1 MKKIYAIIIAIAMT
15 MSSSAVY
22 ADDTLV
28 SRQVKNQD
36 TIEINPSAPPTET
49 PNQAQAESINETV
62 SPTETPISTITTD
75 KSKTDLIFD
84 NILSLKENYD
94 IKSKIE
100 NAIDTN
106 GVLLDEESRRDFIEQ
121 FSDIQEKIDEIII
134 EDQTFVDV
142 CNQNTD
148 YQLLHDLYV
157 KMLDYQ
163 TQLDTNVPMLFSEI
177 PNPKVTYDA
186 NGGTGSVPEVQDY
199 TINTRVNVR
208 FSPLPKKDYYV
219 FSGWSKTKKA
229 VNDLPDYATGGTT
242 SFTITGDIT
251 LYATWKSGTI
261 QVINQSINGLTATT
275 KFQVNFV
282 GVPTGTIQYGIVIN
296 GITYPADTGSLINNS
311 GVGSYTVTTTT
322 LIPGST
328 ITANAKI
335 GNQVLSDYL
344 CTVTVVSYDPS
355 SINFNGSNYTLSP
368 VLVGTKMSTDEGQTW
383 HLFVINEVSSGVY
396 TMPNNF
402 SGSSIWIAYFAS
414 DGTLL
419 SSIRKI
425 TITKAAVPTATTV
438 QPITVNGTGSI
449 KNISSNAEYSTN
461 NGTSWQTVTG
471 DLNNLAQ
478 GTTIL
483 LRTKGSINTLPSDNV
498 SITINRISQ
507 MNSSTYS
514 VVGYVG
520 NYDGSNHNSVSIT
533 STIQGATILYGTN
546 AGSLSAVIP
555 QIKDVG
561 STTIYYSIS
570 ASGYETVTGSVV
582 TRVNPKTLM
591 ATYSGESIFY
601 GASPTLQVNVSGFVT
616 GETSASDPTFQLPRI
631 QNTNLIPGS
640 YTLTPSG
647 GNPGKNY
654 VFNYVSGTLV
664 INKGNLGIT
673 VTGYQ
678 GTYDGG
684 LHGVTIA
691 NNDATQILY
700 SVNNGTAT
708 SIAPQFKNAG
718 VYSVKVQAIKTNYEI
733 KEFLVEVNIKQKDI
747 TVEVASINNK
757 TYDGNTIASG
767 NLIVKG
773 VVGNDSVNALG
784 TYNFIDKNAGELKK
798 VFVNHISLN
807 GSDAGNYNLTT
818 SELESSGTIYP
829 VVALLTW
836 SGTDTRTYDGIA
848 SQVNATITNAI
859 GQESVTVTLEGN
871 SEIDAGSYTATATQL
886 SDTNYTLEG
895 ANSTAAYIISPRQVT
910 YSWSN
915 INTRVYDGTPSQ
927 VSAAIT
933 NLVQNDTASLSI
945 SNGNQVN
952 AGIYVAS
959 ISGIQ
964 GVDAGNYSL
973 PTEGLLVPYTITR
986 AVLTAT
992 VSDESIMYGYTP
1004 LSQIEVTG
1012 FVNQEDASTASG
1024 YQQPITTITTIS
1036 SVYPN
1041 VGTYHVV
1048 LSGGSA
1054 TNYRFLYDDGM
1065 LTINKANLTVTSSGY
1080 VEIYDGNDHTISVQV
1095 QEDDST
1101 IMYGLSVG
1109 QYDLTNAP
1117 TFSNVG
1123 STTIYYKVENPNY
1136 NDVFGSEIVT
1146 IQKKTVTPTVLT
1158 VSDKIYDGNQSTTGT
1173 LGLIGVLPKDE
1184 GTVTVS
1190 GVFAFT
1196 NKNVEAIKYVN
1207 VSKIIFDT
1215 TVQNYTLDSNQLTNI
1230 QTDAQIKPVELL
1242 ATYHESV
1249 NYDDTIPTSVTVTG
1263 FVNNENESNAD
1274 GYSAPSIE
1282 IPGYDVGTY
1291 SVLPKDGQATNYT
1304 FIYQAGYLTIVPINM
1319 VFTTTDYQGIYDAQ
1333 EHNGHVAVTMPDS
1346 NIEITYSTSKDGNY
1360 TVDEPVYRNVG
1371 NYTYWYRIH
1380 DTGAV
1385 DDYNDV
1391 QGVLAVMISPHIVKA
1406 QIDSVSDKVY
1416 DGTTDTSGMLT
1427 LDYIGSGD
1435 DLGVQGV
1442 IRFDDKNVGDSK
1454 IVDVTNLNLTGDSAI
1469 NYRLEDSRILDALTT
1484 SKITKKQITII
1495 WSSQNQFV
1503 YQGINQGVIAMTNDF
1518 LPSDDVTLVLEN
1530 NMNTDVGTYTAK
1542 IIELQGVDNIN
1553 YQLPTNLEQEYSI
1566 TPKLLTVRYVG
1577 ESIVYTGSP
1586 HFRVV
1591 VDGFVANQ
1599 NINNINGFSLPIAFL
1614 AQWVAGRTYTVT
1626 PTGGNPGSNYA
1637 FNYVGDSLAVLL
1649 ANMEDE
1655 VKGEDSKVMY
1665 DGQPHSVSVIA
1676 PEDATVTKQSYTAPG
1691 TYTIQ
1696 WKVEKENYES
1706 VSGSNILII
1715 QPKEIDPT
1723 PTPTPIPTPSPTPV
1737 ATTQPKTDEIEV
1749 LYIEEVER
1757 VKQPFKNYDKNDA
1770 EEVLED
1776 ENPAYQGK
1784 FENGRFMI
1792 IGEDKAIE
1800 FTKDMTIQIGN
1811 GYLVL
1816 MYSDDSLRNGTVLNV
1831 EQFINAVLTPT
1842 ELDGVMQG
1850 DEIEVAVEIRQG
1862 LISSLESGDKLENQ
1876 VKNLGFSCGGFIS
1889 FKIKTRI
1896 NDGEWKDRLT
1906 FLNNTSFDVLLHLPK
1921 EWIDNDDLYLWRVE
1935 NDTLINQQKVEVH
1948 NNELKLSVDALG
1960 EYVITYPQQNEIFEE
1975 SNEGQSIVIVI
1986 VLALIGVA
1994 GFILLRR
2001 RKK

>member
-36 TIEINPSAPPTET
+36 TIEINPSALPTET

-100 NAIDTN
+100 NAFDTN

-251 LYATWKSGTI
+251 LYATWKSGTV

-296 GITYPADTGSLINNS
+296 GMTYPADTGSLINNS

-355 SINFNGSNYTLSP
+355 SINFNGSNYALSP

-582 TRVNPKTLM
+582 ARVNPKTLM
-591 ATYSGESIFY
+591 ATYNGESIFY

-684 LHGVTIA
+684 SHGVTIA

-733 KEFLVEVNIKQKDI
+733 KEFQVEVNIKQKDI

-915 INTRVYDGTPSQ
+915 INTRVYDGMPSQ

-1080 VEIYDGNDHTISVQV
+1080 AEIYDGNDHTISVQV

-1158 VSDKIYDGNQSTTGT
+1158 VSDKIYDGNQSTMGT

-1391 QGVLAVMISPHIVKA
+1391 QGVLAVMISPRIVKA

-1416 DGTTDTSGMLT
+1416 DGTTDASGMLT
-1427 LDYIGSGD
+1427 LDYIASGD

-1637 FNYVGDSLAVLL
+1637 FNYVGDNLAVLP

-1655 VKGEDSKVMY
+1655 VKGEDNKVMY

-1715 QPKEIDPT
+1715 QPKEIVPT

-1737 ATTQPKTDEIEV
+1737 ATNQPKTDEIEV

-1792 IGEDKAIE
+1792 IGEDKAVE

-1876 VKNLGFSCGGFIS
+1876 VKNLGFSSGGFIS

-1975 SNEGQSIVIVI
+1975 SNEGQSIVIVL

>member
-1 MKKIYAIIIAIAMT
+1 
-15 MSSSAVY
+15 
-22 ADDTLV
+22 
-28 SRQVKNQD
+28 
-36 TIEINPSAPPTET
+36 
-49 PNQAQAESINETV
+49 
-62 SPTETPISTITTD
+62 
-75 KSKTDLIFD
+75 
-84 NILSLKENYD
+84 
-94 IKSKIE
+94 
-100 NAIDTN
+100 
-106 GVLLDEESRRDFIEQ
+106 
-121 FSDIQEKIDEIII
+121 
-134 EDQTFVDV
+134 
-142 CNQNTD
+142 
-148 YQLLHDLYV
+148 
-157 KMLDYQ
+157 
-163 TQLDTNVPMLFSEI
+163 
-177 PNPKVTYDA
+177 
-186 NGGTGSVPEVQDY
+186 
-199 TINTRVNVR
+199 
-208 FSPLPKKDYYV
+208 
-219 FSGWSKTKKA
+219 
-229 VNDLPDYATGGTT
+229 
-242 SFTITGDIT
+242 
-251 LYATWKSGTI
+251 
-261 QVINQSINGLTATT
+261 
-275 KFQVNFV
+275 
-282 GVPTGTIQYGIVIN
+282 
-296 GITYPADTGSLINNS
+296 
-311 GVGSYTVTTTT
+311 
-322 LIPGST
+322 
-328 ITANAKI
+328 
-335 GNQVLSDYL
+335 
-344 CTVTVVSYDPS
+344 
-355 SINFNGSNYTLSP
+355 
-368 VLVGTKMSTDEGQTW
+368 
-383 HLFVINEVSSGVY
+383 
-396 TMPNNF
+396 
-402 SGSSIWIAYFAS
+402 
-414 DGTLL
+414 
-419 SSIRKI
+419 
-425 TITKAAVPTATTV
+425 
-438 QPITVNGTGSI
+438 
-449 KNISSNAEYSTN
+449 
-461 NGTSWQTVTG
+461 
-471 DLNNLAQ
+471 
-478 GTTIL
+478 
-483 LRTKGSINTLPSDNV
+483 
-498 SITINRISQ
+498 
-507 MNSSTYS
+507 
-514 VVGYVG
+514 
-520 NYDGSNHNSVSIT
+520 
-533 STIQGATILYGTN
+533 
-546 AGSLSAVIP
+546 
-555 QIKDVG
+555 
-561 STTIYYSIS
+561 
-570 ASGYETVTGSVV
+570 
-582 TRVNPKTLM
+582 
-591 ATYSGESIFY
+591 
-601 GASPTLQVNVSGFVT
+601 
-616 GETSASDPTFQLPRI
+616 
-631 QNTNLIPGS
+631 
-640 YTLTPSG
+640 
-647 GNPGKNY
+647 
-654 VFNYVSGTLV
+654 
-664 INKGNLGIT
+664 
-673 VTGYQ
+673 
-678 GTYDGG
+678 
-684 LHGVTIA
+684 
-691 NNDATQILY
+691 
-700 SVNNGTAT
+700 
-708 SIAPQFKNAG
+708 
-718 VYSVKVQAIKTNYEI
+718 
-733 KEFLVEVNIKQKDI
+733 
-747 TVEVASINNK
+747 
-757 TYDGNTIASG
+757 
-767 NLIVKG
+767 
-773 VVGNDSVNALG
+773 
-784 TYNFIDKNAGELKK
+784 
-798 VFVNHISLN
+798 
-807 GSDAGNYNLTT
+807 
-818 SELESSGTIYP
+818 
-829 VVALLTW
+829 
-836 SGTDTRTYDGIA
+836 
-848 SQVNATITNAI
+848 
-859 GQESVTVTLEGN
+859 
-871 SEIDAGSYTATATQL
+871 
-886 SDTNYTLEG
+886 
-895 ANSTAAYIISPRQVT
+895 
-910 YSWSN
+910 
-915 INTRVYDGTPSQ
+915 
-927 VSAAIT
+927 
-933 NLVQNDTASLSI
+933 
-945 SNGNQVN
+945 
-952 AGIYVAS
+952 
-959 ISGIQ
+959 
-964 GVDAGNYSL
+964 
-973 PTEGLLVPYTITR
+973 
-986 AVLTAT
+986 
-992 VSDESIMYGYTP
+992 
-1004 LSQIEVTG
+1004 
-1012 FVNQEDASTASG
+1012 
-1024 YQQPITTITTIS
+1024 
-1036 SVYPN
+1036 
-1041 VGTYHVV
+1041 
-1048 LSGGSA
+1048 
-1054 TNYRFLYDDGM
+1054 
-1065 LTINKANLTVTSSGY
+1065 
-1080 VEIYDGNDHTISVQV
+1080 
-1095 QEDDST
+1095 
-1101 IMYGLSVG
+1101 
-1109 QYDLTNAP
+1109 
-1117 TFSNVG
+1117 
-1123 STTIYYKVENPNY
+1123 
-1136 NDVFGSEIVT
+1136 
-1146 IQKKTVTPTVLT
+1146 
-1158 VSDKIYDGNQSTTGT
+1158 
-1173 LGLIGVLPKDE
+1173 GLIGVLPKDE

-1391 QGVLAVMISPHIVKA
+1391 QGVLAVMISPRIVKA

-1416 DGTTDTSGMLT
+1416 DGTTDASGMLT
-1427 LDYIGSGD
+1427 LDYIASGD

-1484 SKITKKQITII
+1484 SKINKKQITII

-1530 NMNTDVGTYTAK
+1530 NMNTDVGTYIAK

-1637 FNYVGDSLAVLL
+1637 FNYVGDNLAVLP

-1655 VKGEDSKVMY
+1655 VKGEDNKVMY

-1715 QPKEIDPT
+1715 QPKEIVPT

-1737 ATTQPKTDEIEV
+1737 ATNQPKTDEIEV

-1792 IGEDKAIE
+1792 IGEDKAVE

-1876 VKNLGFSCGGFIS
+1876 VKNLGFSSGGFIS

-1975 SNEGQSIVIVI
+1975 SNEGQSIVIVL